1 MKAKH
6 VWWSATALVVA
17 AAVGGTAALGVTLQR
32 EYGDLSH
39 GEAQAVEAPEEP
51 LSAAQPSEANL
62 DALRAKLDELA
73 KNKDLATFGGEV
85 IDTETGDVVWQR
97 DADKRLTPASSTKVL
112 TTAAATLALD
122 ENEKITTKVYRGSNE
137 KNVVIKAAGDVW
149 MTHEQLDDLAEQISK
164 NVEQVDGVYI
174 DTSVWSGEAQA
185 PGWDPEDVDGGF
197 VAPMGTGHA
206 LRRSP
211 GRDDGGR
218 AEES

>member
-39 GEAQAVEAPEEP
+39 GEAQAVQAPKEP
-51 LSAAQPSEANL
+51 LSAAEPGEANL

-112 TTAAATLALD
+112 TLSL
-122 ENEKITTKVYRGSNE
+122 IH
-137 KNVVIKAAGDVW
+137 I
-149 MTHEQLDDLAEQISK
+149 
-164 NVEQVDGVYI
+164 
-174 DTSVWSGEAQA
+174 
-185 PGWDPEDVDGGF
+185 
-197 VAPMGTGHA
+197 
-206 LRRSP
+206 
-211 GRDDGGR
+211 
-218 AEES
+218 

>member
-1 MKAKH
+1 M
-6 VWWSATALVVA
+6 
-17 AAVGGTAALGVTLQR
+17 
-32 EYGDLSH
+32 
-39 GEAQAVEAPEEP
+39 QAPKEP
-51 LSAAQPSEANL
+51 LSAAEPGEANL

-122 ENEKITTKVYRGSNE
+122 ENERITTKVYRGSNE
-137 KNVVIKAAGDVW
+137 RNVVIKAAGDVW

-197 VAPMGTGHA
+197 VAPMEPA
-206 LRRSP
+206 MLY
-211 GRDDGGR
+211 GGR
-218 AEES
+218 LGATTGTCRGVMSLLWTSLSS